1 MEETDN
7 MRRSQKNEL
16 QGDDNINNNVVDEL
30 QLIVAPEGKNEK
42 LTSDFLDA
50 NFDGLDQNVGA
61 NEWGSNKHIALMA
74 SYNYY
79 FL

>member
-61 NEWGSNKHIALMA
+61 NEWISNKHIALMA
-74 SYNYY
+74 SYN
-79 FL
+79 